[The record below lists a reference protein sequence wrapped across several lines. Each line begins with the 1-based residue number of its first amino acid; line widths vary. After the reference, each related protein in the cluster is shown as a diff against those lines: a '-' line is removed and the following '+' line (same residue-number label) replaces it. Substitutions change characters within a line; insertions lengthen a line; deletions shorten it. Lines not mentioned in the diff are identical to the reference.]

1 VPLTVAVHEIKF
13 NQKVTLQSVV
23 IEPYAKSSEGTSFTQ
38 VVLRCTAKTIFDDSI
53 GKSAFGKTQTVYAS
67 CPKNL
72 RAEKAMDS
80 GLCFPYFENDTNS
93 G

>member
-1 VPLTVAVHEIKF
+1 
-13 NQKVTLQSVV
+13 V